1 LFFGV
6 IVLRGDR
13 SSERLQPAETP
24 AKVEAQKQIA
34 HPKVRDALE
43 HKL

>member
-1 LFFGV
+1 V

-13 SSERLQPAETP
+13 SSEKIAAGRNAAQ
-24 AKVEAQKQIA
+24 VEAPKQIA

-43 HKL
+43 QKL